1 MLAEVSWIRY
11 RINVRD
17 YNRYTHALNQTV
29 NSAVWQ
35 YNADMM
41 KTTIRVIHPKF
52 ESTISGV
59 VGYEV

>member
-41 KTTIRVIHPKF
+41 KTTCLF
-52 ESTISGV
+52 ESTVLGV
-59 VGYEV
+59 VGYEVQ

>member
-41 KTTIRVIHPKF
+41 KTTCLSWLF
-52 ESTISGV
+52 ESTVLGV
-59 VGYEV
+59 VGYEVQ